1 MGMEKTT
8 TTKNERLFF
17 QVLQKIWQDL
27 NAFSKE
33 REKKKKRKTPKM
45 SPSFQVVTEC

>member
-1 MGMEKTT
+1 MGMEKTTT

-33 REKKKKRKTPKM
+33 REKKKRGKHLKCLPVFKL
-45 SPSFQVVTEC
+45 

>member
-33 REKKKKRKTPKM
+33 REKKKKRGKHLKCLPVFKL
-45 SPSFQVVTEC
+45 

>member
-33 REKKKKRKTPKM
+33 KEKKKRGPKM

>member
-1 MGMEKTT
+1 MGMEKTTT

-33 REKKKKRKTPKM
+33 REKKKRKTPKM